1 MEAVGEGLKVPAGLG
16 HQAGEGAVNIVEVVQ
31 RLVTILSGM
40 EGIQVRESF
49 DDAVAAMQYIE
60 ENQVD
65 LVFSDVVMP
74 EISGITLASMIYD
87 LPRHPEVIL
96 LSGIPGFSLEAW
108 KIRAFGFIIKPYTR
122 AQIADMIKKYRQAVK
137 DGLLERDIVFQGER

>member
-1 MEAVGEGLKVPAGLG
+1 MELNTIVVDNSPELK
-16 HQAGEGAVNIVEVVQ
+16 Q

-122 AQIADMIKKYRQAVK
+122 AQIAAMIKRYRREAER
-137 DGLLERDIVFQGER
+137 GLLNREVVYSREDDGQ

>member
-1 MEAVGEGLKVPAGLG
+1 MELNTIVVDNSPELK
-16 HQAGEGAVNIVEVVQ
+16 Q

-87 LPRHPEVIL
+87 LPRQPEVIL

>member
-1 MEAVGEGLKVPAGLG
+1 MELKT
-16 HQAGEGAVNIVEVVQ
+16 IVVDNSPELKQ

-40 EGIQVRESF
+40 EEIRVCKSF

-60 ENQVD
+60 ENPVD

-87 LPRHPEVIL
+87 LPGHPEVVL

-122 AQIADMIKKYRQAVK
+122 AQIADMIKKYRKAAK
-137 DGLLERDIVFQGER
+137 DGLLERDVVYQGER

>member
-1 MEAVGEGLKVPAGLG
+1 M
-16 HQAGEGAVNIVEVVQ
+16 
-31 RLVTILSGM
+31 TILSGM

-108 KIRAFGFIIKPYTR
+108 KIRAFGF
-122 AQIADMIKKYRQAVK
+122 MIKKYRQAVK